1 MCIRDRAYQ
10 GWESIKTVVKTAFK
24 NGDILMIDCYP
35 GTDDREILINIQ
47 DAIQPDLF
55 INMEDIFYESNKL
68 TDLMN
73 FHLTEDRVRGIM
85 YYGTILDFI
94 DKEKLEEAREK
105 VKRHTGKALVY
116 GFGASLLS
124 KEGTLVYADMAR
136 WEIQLRYRDV
146 YKRQAMGDAWIKG
159 GL

>member
-1 MCIRDRAYQ
+1 MGYLAFQSEYDKFPQTMVAGYDDQAYQ

-24 NGDILMIDCYP
+24 NGNILMIDCYP

-94 DKEKLEEAREK
+94 D
-105 VKRHTGKALVY
+105 
-116 GFGASLLS
+116 
-124 KEGTLVYADMAR
+124 
-136 WEIQLRYRDV
+136 
-146 YKRQAMGDAWIKG
+146 
-159 GL
+159 